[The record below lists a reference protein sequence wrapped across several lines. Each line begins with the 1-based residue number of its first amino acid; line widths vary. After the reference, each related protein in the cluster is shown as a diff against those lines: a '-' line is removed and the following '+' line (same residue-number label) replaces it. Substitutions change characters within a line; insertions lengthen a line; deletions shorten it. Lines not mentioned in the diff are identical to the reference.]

1 MHKIYIELSQFV
13 DSKTGK
19 LKNSLDLV
27 YRDCP
32 VCQCEKYS
40 VSFYKYGFPHLV
52 CDRCSMLYVSPILSE
67 KTLNQFYQDSII
79 CDGAFEVIK
88 SETQRKF
95 DVPKFSEGIES
106 LQNIIMA

>member
-1 MHKIYIELSQFV
+1 
-13 DSKTGK
+13 
-19 LKNSLDLV
+19 
-27 YRDCP
+27 
-32 VCQCEKYS
+32 
-40 VSFYKYGFPHLV
+40 
-52 CDRCSMLYVSPILSE
+52 MLYVSPILSE